1 VTSPFLFLYLDVST
15 PAAAAAAAESLFI
28 LSGLSNKSRK
38 LRFYL
43 SNSNSMTKINT
54 LPK

>member
-15 PAAAAAAAESLFI
+15 PAAAAAAESLFI